1 MKFLFLDNILIYNS
15 KQIFIFVRNMTG
27 ETPPLHIILGLVKMD
42 RFYLDQQKEK
52 KQPKHLLLAD
62 FFDIA
67 VIGGGPAGMMAAG
80 RAAELGAKVVLIEK
94 NEILGKKLLV
104 TGKGRCN
111 FTHFELD
118 IRKFAEKF
126 GRNGRFLYSALELFG
141 AREVI
146 DFFKFRG
153 VKGKAEQGDRV
164 FPEEGNAQDIL
175 NMFSRYLEEGKV
187 EVLIN
192 SEVIGFKQEKGKISQ
207 VLLRDHQISADKFI
221 ICTGGKAYPQTG
233 STGDGYRW
241 AEQLGHTV
249 ITPVPALNPVKTSEN
264 WVKEVQ
270 GLSLKN
276 VSIKLF
282 QNGKKQ
288 DERFGEMLFTHFGVS
303 GPIIMDMSKHIG
315 ALLKNGPLKLL
326 LDLKPALDYKKL
338 DQRIQRDFQEFKG
351 RMFKNSLKGLLP
363 LSMIPV
369 MIKLSGIDPEKKVDY
384 ICREERNKLVHL
396 LKELELTP
404 TELLGF
410 KWSVVTSGGVD
421 HKELNPNT
429 MRSKK
434 IGNLYFAGE
443 IIDLDGPSG
452 GYNLQECWSTGYLAG
467 QSAAKSA

>member
-1 MKFLFLDNILIYNS
+1 MKENNL
-15 KQIFIFVRNMTG
+15 
-27 ETPPLHIILGLVKMD
+27 
-42 RFYLDQQKEK
+42 
-52 KQPKHLLLAD
+52 
-62 FFDIA
+62 FDIA
-67 VIGGGPAGMMAAG
+67 VIGGGPAGMLAAG

-94 NEILGKKLLV
+94 NEILGKKLLI

-111 FTHFELD
+111 FTHSEFD

-126 GRNGRFLYSALELFG
+126 GRNGRFLYSALAIFG

-146 DFFKFRG
+146 NFFECRG
-153 VKGKAEQGDRV
+153 LKSRVEQGDRI
-164 FPEEGNAQDIL
+164 FPEERNAQDVL
-175 NMFSRYLEEGKV
+175 NVLTKYLTEGKV
-187 EVLIN
+187 NILLN
-192 SEVIGFKQEKGKISQ
+192 SEISGFKQNNGKISQ
-207 VLLRDHQISADKFI
+207 VFLQNRQISADKFI

-241 AEQLGHTV
+241 AEQLGHAIV
-249 ITPVPALNPVKTSEN
+249 TPVPALNPVKTSEN

-303 GPIIMDMSKHIG
+303 GPIIMDMSKNIG
-315 ALLKNGPLKLL
+315 ALLKNGPAKLL
-326 LDLKPALDYKKL
+326 LDLKPALDFKKL
-338 DQRIQRDFQEFKG
+338 DKRIQRDFQEFKG

-384 ICREERNKLVHL
+384 INREERNKLVHL

-410 KWSVVTSGGVD
+410 KWSVVTSGGVSL
-421 HKELNPNT
+421 KEVNPNT
-429 MRSKK
+429 MGSKK
-434 IGNLYFAGE
+434 MENLYFAGE
-443 IIDLDGPSG
+443 ILDLDGPSG
-452 GYNLQECWSTGYLAG
+452 GYNLQACWSTGFLAG
-467 QSAAKSA
+467 QSAAKSP